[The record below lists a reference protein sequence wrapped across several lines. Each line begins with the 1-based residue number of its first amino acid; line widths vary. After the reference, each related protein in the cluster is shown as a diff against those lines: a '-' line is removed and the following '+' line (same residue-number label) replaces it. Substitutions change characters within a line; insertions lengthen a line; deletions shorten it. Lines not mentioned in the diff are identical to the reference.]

1 MTAEKNVYA
10 LPGVKI
16 ETREPDEDLV
26 RIIEEVLE
34 MARSGQLRS
43 FIGTG
48 FTAEGQRLAVWNYL
62 NAEAY
67 EMMGAI
73 TWLQH
78 EFADRVHERTNR

>member
-10 LPGVKI
+10 LPGAKI
-16 ETREPDEDLV
+16 QTRDPDEDLV

-48 FTAEGQRLAVWNYL
+48 FTAEGLRLAVWNYL
-62 NAEAY
+62 DAEAY

>member
-10 LPGVKI
+10 LPGAKI
-16 ETREPDEDLV
+16 QASEPDEDLV